1 VTGGNKKMASKLQI
15 ESVIDQIRPFLQRD
29 GGDVKFIDYTPENYV
44 VVELQGHCAGCPH
57 AQMTIKNG
65 IERILKENYPEVE
78 GVKSVNDMMED
89 EIW

>member
-1 VTGGNKKMASKLQI
+1 MASKLQI

-89 EIW
+89 ELW

>member
-1 VTGGNKKMASKLQI
+1 MASKVQI

-57 AQMTIKNG
+57 AQLTIKNG
-65 IERILKENYPEVE
+65 IERILQENYPEVA
-78 GVKSVNDMMED
+78 GVKAVIDMMD
-89 EIW
+89 EGLW